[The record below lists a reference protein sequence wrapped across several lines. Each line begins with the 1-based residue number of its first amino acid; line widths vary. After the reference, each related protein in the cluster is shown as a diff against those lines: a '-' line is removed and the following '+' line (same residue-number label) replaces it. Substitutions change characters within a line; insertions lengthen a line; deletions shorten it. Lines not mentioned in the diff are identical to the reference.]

1 MFGRDHPFSASER
14 ETAIPLKR
22 KAAMNRRS
30 PKEDNMSTTE
40 TPAIRLENVTKRYG
54 RELAL
59 DGVSFEVPRGV
70 VFALLGENGAGK
82 TTTIRA
88 MLGLGHPDE
97 GKLEVLG
104 LDARKDGL
112 AIRQRAGCVFEK
124 PTLYEWM
131 TVDEIGWYTSGFY
144 GDGFLERYRI
154 IASQFELPATRKI
167 KELSKGM
174 KAKVA
179 LALSLGHDPELL
191 ILDEPTSGLDPMVR
205 REFLERMV
213 DRTATGKTV
222 FLSSH
227 QIHEVERVADMV
239 AILRHGKL
247 LLCER
252 LDKLK
257 DEISELTVTLAE
269 GFAQPPEISGEVLR
283 QSRRARQWQI
293 LTRGTVPP
301 DLEALRIHESVA
313 EVAARRPNLEEIF
326 TAYMQ

>member
-1 MFGRDHPFSASER
+1 M
-14 ETAIPLKR
+14 TTT
-22 KAAMNRRS
+22 
-30 PKEDNMSTTE
+30 DNA
-40 TPAIRLENVTKRYG
+40 PIIRLDNVTKRFG

-88 MLGLGHPDE
+88 LLGLGHPDA

-104 LDARKDGL
+104 LDCRTQGL
-112 AIRQRAGCVFEK
+112 EIRQRAGCVFEK

-144 GDGFLERYRI
+144 GEDFLPRYRQM
-154 IASQFELPATRKI
+154 AAQFELPATRKI

-179 LALSLGHDPELL
+179 LALALGHDPELL

-252 LDKLK
+252 LDRLK
-257 DEISELTVTLAE
+257 EEITELTVTLAE
-269 GFAQPPEISGEVLR
+269 GFAQPPEVAGEVLR
-283 QSRRARQWQI
+283 QSRRSRQWQI
-293 LTRGTVPP
+293 LTRGAQPS
-301 DLEALRIHESVA
+301 EIESLRLHESVA
-313 EVAARRPNLEEIF
+313 EVAVRKPNLEEIF

>member
-1 MFGRDHPFSASER
+1 M
-14 ETAIPLKR
+14 TTT
-22 KAAMNRRS
+22 
-30 PKEDNMSTTE
+30 DNA
-40 TPAIRLENVTKRYG
+40 PIIRLDNVTKRFG
-54 RELAL
+54 RELAF

-88 MLGLGHPDE
+88 LLGLGHPDA

-104 LDARKDGL
+104 LDCRTQGL
-112 AIRQRAGCVFEK
+112 EIRQRAGCVFEK

-144 GDGFLERYRI
+144 GEDFLPRYRQM
-154 IASQFELPATRKI
+154 AAQFELPATRKI

-179 LALSLGHDPELL
+179 LALALGHDPELL

-252 LDKLK
+252 LDRLK
-257 DEISELTVTLAE
+257 EEITELTVTLAE
-269 GFAQPPEISGEVLR
+269 GFAQPPEVAGEVLR
-283 QSRRARQWQI
+283 QSRRLRQWQI
-293 LTRGTVPP
+293 LTRGAQPP
-301 DLEALRIHESVA
+301 DIESLRLHESVA
-313 EVAARRPNLEEIF
+313 EVAVRKPNLEEIF

>member
-1 MFGRDHPFSASER
+1 M
-14 ETAIPLKR
+14 AINDDAPV
-22 KAAMNRRS
+22 
-30 PKEDNMSTTE
+30 
-40 TPAIRLENVTKRYG
+40 IRLENVTKRFG
-54 RELAL
+54 RDVAL

-82 TTTIRA
+82 TTAIRA
-88 MLGLGHPDE
+88 LLGLGYPDT

-104 LDARKDGL
+104 LDSRRDGL
-112 AIRQRAGCVFEK
+112 KIRERAGCVFEK
-124 PTLYEWM
+124 PALYEWM
-131 TVDEIGWYTSGFY
+131 TVDEIGWYTAGFY

-154 IASQFELPATRKI
+154 MAAQFDLPATKKV

-174 KAKVA
+174 KAKVALA

-252 LDKLK
+252 LDRLK
-257 DEISELTVTLAE
+257 DEITELTVTLAE
-269 GFAQPPEISGEVLR
+269 GFAQPPEVAGEVLR

-293 LTRGTVPP
+293 LTRGTAPP
-301 DLEALRIHESVA
+301 DIESLRIHESVA
-313 EVAARRPNLEEIF
+313 EVAIRKPNLEEIF

>member
-1 MFGRDHPFSASER
+1 M
-14 ETAIPLKR
+14 
-22 KAAMNRRS
+22 
-30 PKEDNMSTTE
+30 
-40 TPAIRLENVTKRYG
+40 PATDDALVIRLENVTKRFG
-54 RELAL
+54 REVAL

-97 GKLEVLG
+97 GRIEVLG
-104 LDARKDGL
+104 VDSRRDGL

-131 TVDEIGWYTSGFY
+131 TVDEIGWYTAGFY
-144 GDGFLERYRI
+144 GDGFLPRYRQM
-154 IASQFELPATRKI
+154 AAQFQLPATRKI

-252 LDKLK
+252 LDRLK
-257 DEISELTVTLAE
+257 DEVTELTVTLAE
-269 GFAQPPEISGEVLR
+269 GFSSAQPPEVTGEVLR

-293 LTRGTVPP
+293 LTRQAQPP
-301 DLEALRIHESVA
+301 
-313 EVAARRPNLEEIF
+313 
-326 TAYMQ
+326 

>member
-1 MFGRDHPFSASER
+1 M
-14 ETAIPLKR
+14 TTT
-22 KAAMNRRS
+22 
-30 PKEDNMSTTE
+30 DNA
-40 TPAIRLENVTKRYG
+40 PIIRLDNVTKRFG
-54 RELAL
+54 RELAF

-88 MLGLGHPDE
+88 LLGLGHPDA

-104 LDARKDGL
+104 LDCRTQGL
-112 AIRQRAGCVFEK
+112 EIRQRAGCVFEK

-144 GDGFLERYRI
+144 GEGFLPRYRQM
-154 IASQFELPATRKI
+154 AAQFELPATRKI

-179 LALSLGHDPELL
+179 LALALGHDPELL

-252 LDKLK
+252 LDRLK
-257 DEISELTVTLAE
+257 EEITELTVTLAE
-269 GFAQPPEISGEVLR
+269 GFAQPPEVAGEVLR
-283 QSRRARQWQI
+283 QSRRSRQWQI
-293 LTRGTVPP
+293 LTRGAQPS
-301 DLEALRIHESVA
+301 EIESLRLHESVA
-313 EVAARRPNLEEIF
+313 EVAVRKPNLEEIF

>member
-1 MFGRDHPFSASER
+1 M
-14 ETAIPLKR
+14 TTT
-22 KAAMNRRS
+22 
-30 PKEDNMSTTE
+30 DNA
-40 TPAIRLENVTKRYG
+40 PIIRLDNVTKRYG

-88 MLGLGHPDE
+88 LLGLGHPDA

-104 LDARKDGL
+104 LDCRAQGL
-112 AIRQRAGCVFEK
+112 EIRQRAGCVFEK

-131 TVDEIGWYTSGFY
+131 TVDEIGWYMSGFY
-144 GDGFLERYRI
+144 GEGFLPRYRQM
-154 IASQFELPATRKI
+154 AAQFELPATRKI

-179 LALSLGHDPELL
+179 LALALGHDPELL

-252 LDKLK
+252 LDRLK
-257 DEISELTVTLAE
+257 EEITELTVTLAE
-269 GFAQPPEISGEVLR
+269 GFAQPPEVAGEVLR
-283 QSRRARQWQI
+283 QSRRLRQWQI
-293 LTRGTVPP
+293 LTRGAQTS
-301 DLEALRIHESVA
+301 EIESLRLHESVA
-313 EVAARRPNLEEIF
+313 EVAVRKPNLEEIF